1 MKFIYKD
8 SNQKTYHWKQCEK
21 LNAPFI
27 EISQVDR
34 EYTNIFYDVT
44 TSQVNLEKLFEDI
57 RGIYISYAKFFMCEH
72 QIIDDLYEQ
81 YYFFNLIVKSEHA
94 EFIAEA
100 LYDYLFVKL
109 NP

>member
-1 MKFIYKD
+1 
-8 SNQKTYHWKQCEK
+8 
-21 LNAPFI
+21 
-27 EISQVDR
+27 
-34 EYTNIFYDVT
+34 
-44 TSQVNLEKLFEDI
+44 
-57 RGIYISYAKFFMCEH
+57 MCEH

-100 LYDYLFVKL
+100 LYDYLLVKL